1 MGKKKAIRIT
11 TTKQK
16 TKIFEIAYKAVQE
29 SLREIHMN
37 GNGAAHIIKNSHR
50 FSEDVKYAVSEAMKN
65 LTVCDHCKALSGGIC
80 KNTDEPH
87 IAAYPSGYRVKSV
100 PEQGKILQKI
110 FPGIG
115 GIGTATDM
123 KASFLGEAEGLF
135 VIPKWNTIASTYA
148 EALAIVFEKMRLFH
162 NGKFLSYETRLD
174 KIEMSKHTQKAFDE
188 FGKKQYGNFITVP
201 IQFGEY
207 HRRDTINCTLKN
219 LAHGEFGIDPF
230 SVCCML
236 ITHPERLTQSKD
248 LGIACIGGALNDPKI
263 GSVTPVYAFCEGK
276 VEFSTI
282 PSNEGY
288 GGFFGA
294 VTGFMF

>member
-29 SLREIHMN
+29 SLREIHLN

-87 IAAYPSGYRVKSV
+87 TATYPSEYRIKSV
-100 PEQGKILQKI
+100 PEQVKILQKI
-110 FPGIG
+110 FPKIG
-115 GIGTATDM
+115 NTDSVINM
-123 KASFLGEAEGLF
+123 IPLFGEAEGLF
-135 VIPKWNTIASTYA
+135 VIPKWNTIATTYA
-148 EALAIVFEKMRLFH
+148 EALAKGFEKMRLFH
-162 NGKFLSYETRLD
+162 NGRFLSYETRFDMIEISEQTQRALD
-174 KIEMSKHTQKAFDE
+174 ELV
-188 FGKKQYGNFITVP
+188 KKRYGNFITVP

-207 HRRDTINCTLKN
+207 HRRDTINCTLKK

-248 LGIACIGGALNDPKI
+248 LGIACIGGTLNDPKM

-276 VEFSTI
+276 VEFGTI